1 MAEERIQDRPWF
13 RDTVDELREYRVLA
27 KRIRVIEI
35 LLRKDSGP
43 DTKLIANYGLTI
55 SAGQNPDEISKL
67 EIELEDKQ
75 TRLKAIDASLESL
88 EPRELEII
96 EAKFKQGKKDKEIY
110 ESLFISSDTFYNG
123 KPGYNTA
130 IEKIAKCLGYL
141 EC

>member
-1 MAEERIQDRPWF
+1 MEERIQDQPWF
-13 RDTVDELREYRVLA
+13 RDTVNELREYRVLV

-43 DTKLIANYGLTI
+43 DAKVIANYGFTI
-55 SAGQNPDEISKL
+55 SAGANPNEISKL
-67 EIELEDKQ
+67 EVELEEKQ
-75 TRLKAIDASLESL
+75 TRLKAIEASLESL
-88 EPRELEII
+88 ESRELEII
-96 EAKFKQGKKDKEIY
+96 EAKFKQGKRDKEIY
-110 ESLFISSDTFYNG
+110 DTLFISSDTFYNG

>member
-1 MAEERIQDRPWF
+1 MEERIQDQPWF
-13 RDTVDELREYRVLA
+13 QKTVDELREYRVLV

-35 LLRKDSGP
+35 LLRKDVSP
-43 DTKLIANYGLTI
+43 DAKAIANYGINTYG
-55 SAGQNPDEISKL
+55 GQNPDEISKL
-67 EIELEDKQ
+67 EVELEEKQ
-75 TRLKAIDASLESL
+75 TRLRAIEASLESL